1 MFVRSEEPGAAQIAT
16 NSQET
21 FFPGVGHWG
30 EFHPIIQKMN
40 AHHTKK
46 RRIELTFLCAVKV
59 NVFGLKQRLLEP
71 LPGWRGQQC
80 ACPPGRPLDEAGVVR
95 NAKKAGVMA
104 LLAPGLDG
112 QPCLLLM
119 QRTLDGSAHSGQL
132 AFPGGAE
139 EPADRG
145 NMLTTAMREMEE
157 EVGVTLEEGNV
168 LGALSPLYIPP
179 SRFLVYPF
187 VAWLDA
193 LPKFRLQEEE
203 VADVLM
209 VPLSGFPR
217 AGERWGS
224 FPIRTPRGTMTVPG
238 MPCGGQIL
246 WGATAMMISELLI
259 VLEEANFVP

>member
-1 MFVRSEEPGAAQIAT
+1 MFVGSEEPGGAQITT
-16 NSQET
+16 NGQES
-21 FFPGVGHWG
+21 FFSGVGHWG
-30 EFHPIIQKMN
+30 EFHPVIQKVN

-46 RRIELTFLCAVKV
+46 RRIELTFLCAV
-59 NVFGLKQRLLEP
+59 NVEILGLKQRLLEP

-80 ACPPGRPLDEAGVVR
+80 ACPPGRPSDDAGVVR

-104 LLAPGLDG
+104 LLVPGLDG

-119 QRTLDGSAHSGQL
+119 RRTLDGSPHSGQL

-157 EVGVTLEEGNV
+157 EVGVKLDEGNV

-187 VAWLDA
+187 VAWVDS
-193 LPKFRLQEEE
+193 LPKFCLQEEE

-209 VPLSGFPR
+209 VPLSEFPR

-224 FPIRTPRGTMTVPG
+224 CQIRTPRGTLTAPG
-238 MPCGGQIL
+238 IPCGGQIL

>member
-1 MFVRSEEPGAAQIAT
+1 MFVCSKKPRGAQIAPYG
-16 NSQET
+16 QET
-21 FFPGVGHWG
+21 FFSGVCHRG

-46 RRIELTFLCAVKV
+46 RRIELTFLCTVNVKV
-59 NVFGLKQRLLEP
+59 LGLKQRLLEP
-71 LPGWRGQQC
+71 LPGWSGQQC
-80 ACPPGRPLDEAGVVR
+80 ACPPGRPSDDVVGLR

-104 LLAPGLDG
+104 LLAPGSDG

-119 QRTLDGSAHSGQL
+119 QRTMDGSAHSGQL

-157 EVGVTLEEGNV
+157 EVGVKLDEDNV

-187 VAWLDA
+187 VAWVDA
-193 LPKFRLQEEE
+193 LPKFRLQVDE

-209 VPLSGFPR
+209 VPLSEFPR
-217 AGERWGS
+217 AGDNWGS
-224 FPIRTPRGTMTVPG
+224 CPIRTPRGTMIVPG

-246 WGATAMMISELLI
+246 WGATAMMIAELLI